1 MNGEPSSGSILS
13 HNGEPSSEAE
23 QIIHFFRKFD
33 TDCNGYIERE
43 ELENVFRKICPSC
56 FDERKVDRVFKVV
69 DKNKDGRIDYKE
81 FVIWLMNGSPSK
93 TPHRVSD
100 APALDYRTWLPERF
114 EVDIAKRYALDKLEI
129 GVGCYGKVF
138 IAKDREFAD
147 RTVAVKRVTKTRD
160 HDANDKFYEEITI
173 MKALDHPN
181 ICKLLGTFEEGRH
194 VFFVMEFCAGGELF
208 TRIDQQGHIDETL
221 SADVVRQVT
230 SALCYA
236 HGRSIAHRDLKPENV
251 VFFTDDPRDTLV
263 KLIDWGLGIS
273 FAKGRMQAAVGTT
286 MYAAP
291 EVLSSRNVKTYTSA
305 CDLWSLGVLTYV
317 MLSGKPP
324 FFGDEMQR
332 FQLALAEN
340 YRMTGKIWNAVS
352 EDAKDFVRRLIK
364 VDLKD
369 RMQVS
374 DAVQHPWLSKTHHA
388 TDLEATR
395 QVLCNIRRFANE
407 SVCSAICI
415 TAVARHLN
423 HKGIRDIHQVFRR
436 MDTNGDGVLSLDEVQ
451 AGFRDIFGS
460 DSEEYKDVKVAFQS
474 MDLDRSGF
482 IDYTEFCAA
491 GLGEQACLQE
501 DAIWAAFKA
510 FDFDN
515 SGRISK
521 AELHT
526 VLQHADVEK
535 AWTPWVCE
543 AAVNEFVRK
552 IDTDGDGH
560 IQFNEF
566 LSFMRRSWA
575 EKTDM
580 DWAETTS
587 MTMSPAMSKLPTS
600 ARSKCDDEDCHCC
613 GRHLEGTTLGSWAY
627 ELLSAVSNMPEP
639 PEIEKSPGSQ
649 ESGPSSSLRGSG
661 DASAAKEGLALPISS
676 RKSSNAPLLPI
687 SPRLARSSTQSAPTT
702 QHRLEAAPLPIASR
716 KNGSLPAPMQR

>member
-1 MNGEPSSGSILS
+1 MNDEP
-13 HNGEPSSEAE
+13 PSEAE
-23 QIIHFFRKFD
+23 QIISFFRKFD
-33 TDCNGYIERE
+33 TDCNGYIDRE
-43 ELENVFRKICPSC
+43 ELKCVFLKICPSC
-56 FDERKVDRVFKVV
+56 FDDRKVEKVFKVV
-69 DKNKDGRIDYKE
+69 DVNNDGRIDYKE
-81 FVIWLMNGSPSK
+81 FVNWLMNGSPSK
-93 TPHRVSD
+93 RPQRLED
-100 APALDYRTWLPERF
+100 APALDYRTWLPQRF

-160 HDANDKFYEEITI
+160 CDVNEQFYEEIKI

-194 VFFVMEFCAGGELF
+194 MFFIMEFCGGGELF
-208 TRIDQQGHIDETL
+208 ARIDQQGHIDEAV

-273 FAKGRMQAAVGTT
+273 FAKGRMQAAVGTS

-291 EVLSSRNVKTYTSA
+291 EVLSSRNVKSYTSA

-324 FFGDEMQR
+324 FFGNEMQR
-332 FQLALAEN
+332 YELAMAEK
-340 YRMTGKIWNAVS
+340 YVMTGKIWNAVS
-352 EDAKDFVRRLIK
+352 DDAKDFVRGLMK

-369 RMQVS
+369 RMPVAA
-374 DAVQHPWLSKTHHA
+374 AVQHPWLSKTHHA
-388 TDLEATR
+388 TDVEAVR

-423 HKGIRDIHQVFRR
+423 HKGLRDIHQVFRR
-436 MDTNGDGVLSLDEVQ
+436 IDTNGDGVLGLDEVK
-451 AGFRDIFGS
+451 AGFKDIFGS
-460 DSEEYKDVKVAFQS
+460 ESDEYRDVEVAFGS

-491 GLGEQACLQE
+491 GLGEQACSQE

-515 SGRISK
+515 TGRISK
-521 AELHT
+521 EELHA
-526 VLQHADVEK
+526 VLQNADVER

-543 AAVNEFVRK
+543 AALKEFIRK
-552 IDTDGDGH
+552 IDSDGDGY

-566 LSFMRRSWA
+566 LNFMRQNWA
-575 EKTDM
+575 EKADL
-580 DWAETTS
+580 DIDVTTS
-587 MTMSPAMSKLPTS
+587 MMLDEAITNSLALSSPLSSGRGAPTADSPADPDCEHC
-600 ARSKCDDEDCHCC
+600 ARGNRKRCTV
-613 GRHLEGTTLGSWAY
+613 GGWAY
-627 ELLSAVSNMPEP
+627 ELLREVSNMPGP
-639 PEIEKSPGSQ
+639 PDTRETPGFS
-649 ESGPSSSLRGSG
+649 ESGPSSSPPQGG
-661 DASAAKEGLALPISS
+661 NASSAKEGLALPIAS
-676 RKSSNAPLLPI
+676 KKKETAALLPI
-687 SPRLARSSTQSAPTT
+687 KSRNSTESVPTT
-702 QHRLEAAPLPIASR
+702 HRQKAPMLPIASK
-716 KNGSLPAPMQR
+716 KNTL